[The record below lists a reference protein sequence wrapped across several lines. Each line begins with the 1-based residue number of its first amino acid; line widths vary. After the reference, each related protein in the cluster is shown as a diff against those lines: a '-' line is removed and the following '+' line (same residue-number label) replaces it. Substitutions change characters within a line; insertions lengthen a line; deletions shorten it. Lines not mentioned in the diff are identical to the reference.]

1 MSTDKDDTRKKK
13 ESIIDLSRFIDK
25 TIRVKFQGG
34 REASGVLK
42 GYDTLLNLVL
52 DRTVEYLR
60 DSSDPSQIGQETRSL
75 GLIVAR
81 GTSITVISPND
92 GVEMIENPFVQA
104 EAAI

>member
-1 MSTDKDDTRKKK
+1 MGDKEDTRKKK
-13 ESIIDLSRFIDK
+13 ESIIDLSRFVDK

-34 REASGVLK
+34 RECSGVLK

-52 DRTVEYLR
+52 DRTIEYLR
-60 DSSDPSQIGQETRSL
+60 DSSDPSVLSQETRSL

-92 GVEMIENPFVQA
+92 GVEGIENPFIQSSDAV
-104 EAAI
+104 I